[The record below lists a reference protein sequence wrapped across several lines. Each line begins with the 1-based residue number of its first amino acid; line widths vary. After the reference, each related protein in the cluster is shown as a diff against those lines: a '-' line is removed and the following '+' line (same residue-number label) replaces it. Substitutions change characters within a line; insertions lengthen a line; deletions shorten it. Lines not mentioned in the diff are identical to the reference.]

1 MTPEAFQVLRLRRA
15 ISQAAASKYAALLR
29 RETDGRIRGAFQYA
43 GASRTNR
50 WAGRGLQLQNLKR
63 PPRGQDND
71 EVAQSL
77 LDGTFDSLYGGSQ
90 AMKVLG
96 GAIRAA
102 IAAGPGKRLV
112 VRDLASIESRVL
124 AWVSGDPELTRVFAE
139 GKDPYRDF
147 ASKWF
152 HTPYDTVTKE
162 QRNLSKPPS
171 LGCGYG
177 LGAEVLVQYAAL
189 RGITMS
195 EEEARTAVGAFR
207 GGYYR
212 VPLSW
217 REVENAF
224 AQAIAGTDTSNGLLT
239 FRKEGRMVSIE
250 LPSGRKMYYWDARMS
265 GDGIRYWGMDS
276 FVHKWGELRTWGG
289 KIVENLV
296 QAIARDVLANG
307 MLLAADRGLPVV
319 FHVHDEIGVEVPE
332 RTTKQADQI
341 LKWAMERVPS
351 WAPGLMLS
359 SSGYISKRMRKD

>member
-43 GASRTNR
+43 GAPRTNR

-63 PPRGQDND
+63 PPKGQDND
-71 EVAQSL
+71 VVAQSL
-77 LDGTFDSLYGGSQ
+77 LDGTFDRLHGGPQ

-139 GKDPYRDF
+139 GRDAYKDF

-152 HTPYDTVTKE
+152 HTPYDAITKE

-177 LGAEVLVQYAAL
+177 LGAKGLTGYAASM
-189 RGITMS
+189 GIAMT
-195 EEEARTAVGAFR
+195 EEEAQTAVGTFR
-207 GGYYR
+207 KSYYR
-212 VPLSW
+212 VPLLW
-217 REVENAF
+217 KEVENAF

-250 LPSGRKMYYWDARMS
+250 LPSGRRMYYWDARMS
-265 GDGIRYWGMDS
+265 EDGIRYWGMDS

-307 MLLAADRGLPVV
+307 MLLAADRGLPIV

-332 RTTKQADQI
+332 KVMHRTDGN
-341 LKWAMERVPS
+341 LKGCMERVPS